1 MRQRGIPGSSF
12 ETRLAGAPQDDGVF
26 GAIKKN
32 RHGEESRS
40 AIPNHAGYRCRNLLG
55 AGDRQIVDP

>member
-32 RHGEESRS
+32 RHSEEPRS
-40 AIPNHAGYRCRNLLG
+40 AINACSPQFIR
-55 AGDRQIVDP
+55 